1 MVEPM
6 GKTALTVDDALFM
19 RMMLRKIL
27 EGAGYEVL
35 EAENGA
41 AGVAK
46 YQEASPDVV
55 FMDITMPQMD
65 GIAATKGIIAIN
77 PNAYVVMCTAV
88 GQQQQVMEAIQAG
101 AKDYIMKPF
110 EPEKVLQAAA
120 KATGG

>member
-1 MVEPM
+1 M

-41 AGVAK
+41 AGLAT
-46 YQEASPDVV
+46 YQEATPDVV

-65 GIAATKGIIAIN
+65 GIAATKEIMSVD

-120 KATGG
+120 KATGS